1 MPYVN
6 IASRSNTESGT
17 LTDGTSTAT
26 FTEIEQYILGSGDD
40 KVFGSTEGDTVETG
54 EGADTVDGGAGN
66 DAFDLGGNDGDRDE
80 VVLENGDGHDTITGV
95 EGPVDLGGGEYSAQ
109 DQLNVS
115 NLFDNDDNPVN
126 TADVTITVDGNGN
139 PTLTFPDGTAV
150 TLEGLTAPSTDSTD
164 PVMANWLFA
173 LGIPYAPN
181 YIVEGTSG
189 GDLINGS
196 YTGDPEGDMVD
207 ANDNQDGD
215 NDDSIDAGE
224 GDDTIYA
231 GEGDDTVRSD
241 EGDDEVYGGAGND
254 SIFGFEGSDTVDGG
268 EGDDYINTRTSTGT
282 GVPDS
287 GLNYPD
293 DPNTAIDENTAYSY
307 TADTNAENDRDS
319 VIGGAGNDTILTGD
333 DRDTIDGGSGA
344 DVIDAGFDADTVK
357 GGSGNDSIQGGEGA
371 DTIDGGDDDDIIYG
385 GLSPLDP
392 NYAASAVYDLT
403 DDIDPDATNN
413 ADSLVGGAGN
423 DKLYGQDD
431 ADTLEGG
438 TGNDTLDGG
447 IDDDLLVGGA
457 GDDELTGGEGDDA
470 FVLDTAGNDTIT
482 DFGSGI
488 SGGIKDD
495 DQTNNDFIDLSGSY
509 ENLKDLR
516 ADFEDDGILNHSN
529 STAKGG
535 DVDYTGLAAITG
547 GLTLT
552 GAAASGLTWDTT
564 NVMCFT
570 AGTLIRTIDGLVP
583 AEDITQ
589 GMLVWTKDDG
599 YQPIRWIGTRRMTRS
614 ELAEHANV
622 RPIRIKAG
630 ALGDN
635 LPERDLLVSPQHR
648 ILVNSKIVHRLQGED
663 EVLVSAKHLLQ
674 VEGIDVEN
682 DLSEVTYVHFL
693 FHRHQIV
700 ESEGAETE
708 SLFTGPEAL
717 KAVENEARKE
727 ILAIFPELAELD
739 HARLPI
745 PIRPILSGRQGR
757 KLANRHASK
766 NKYLTQ

>member
-1 MPYVN
+1 
-6 IASRSNTESGT
+6 
-17 LTDGTSTAT
+17 
-26 FTEIEQYILGSGDD
+26 
-40 KVFGSTEGDTVETG
+40 
-54 EGADTVDGGAGN
+54 
-66 DAFDLGGNDGDRDE
+66 
-80 VVLENGDGHDTITGV
+80 
-95 EGPVDLGGGEYSAQ
+95 
-109 DQLNVS
+109 
-115 NLFDNDDNPVN
+115 
-126 TADVTITVDGNGN
+126 
-139 PTLTFPDGTAV
+139 
-150 TLEGLTAPSTDSTD
+150 
-164 PVMANWLFA
+164 
-173 LGIPYAPN
+173 
-181 YIVEGTSG
+181 
-189 GDLINGS
+189 
-196 YTGDPEGDMVD
+196 MVD

-231 GEGDDTVRSD
+231 GEGDDTVRAD

-268 EGDDYINTRTSTGT
+268 EGD
-282 GVPDS
+282 
-287 GLNYPD
+287 
-293 DPNTAIDENTAYSY
+293 
-307 TADTNAENDRDS
+307 
-319 VIGGAGNDTILTGD
+319 
-333 DRDTIDGGSGA
+333 
-344 DVIDAGFDADTVK
+344 
-357 GGSGNDSIQGGEGA
+357 
-371 DTIDGGDDDDIIYG
+371 
-385 GLSPLDP
+385 
-392 NYAASAVYDLT
+392 
-403 DDIDPDATNN
+403 
-413 ADSLVGGAGN
+413 
-423 DKLYGQDD
+423 
-431 ADTLEGG
+431 
-438 TGNDTLDGG
+438 
-447 IDDDLLVGGA
+447 
-457 GDDELTGGEGDDA
+457 
-470 FVLDTAGNDTIT
+470 
-482 DFGSGI
+482 
-488 SGGIKDD
+488 
-495 DQTNNDFIDLSGSY
+495 DFIDLSGSY

-693 FHRHQIV
+693 FDRHQIV